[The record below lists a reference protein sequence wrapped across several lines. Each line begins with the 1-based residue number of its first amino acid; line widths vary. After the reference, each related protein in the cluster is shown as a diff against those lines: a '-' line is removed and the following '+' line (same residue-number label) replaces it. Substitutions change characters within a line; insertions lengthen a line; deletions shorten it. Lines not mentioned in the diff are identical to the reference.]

1 MEPYRTANDQVN
13 HSCGILIDEGT
24 SGAPSGRFRE
34 PRQSLLRVRSF
45 RVDTASRPVEIGAL
59 LALSRGQTTSHFS
72 CVFRDVF
79 FSRDSCGV
87 SIWDLHHL
95 TEGPTARPGRYPAGP
110 GSRNH
115 PGALK
120 QKQGSALEPKAKFA
134 IPERTSPHMALTV
147 ICTLHTRARRKKP
160 RLCTS
165 NGCREIKQNVDVL

>member
-1 MEPYRTANDQVN
+1 MIMN
-13 HSCGILIDEGT
+13 HLRGILIDRGT
-24 SGAPSGRFRE
+24 SGAVCGSFRE
-34 PRQSLLRVRSF
+34 LRQRILRVRSF
-45 RVDTASRPVEIGAL
+45 GVDTASRPVEIGAL

-95 TEGPTARPGRYPAGP
+95 TEGPTARPGRCPAGP

-134 IPERTSPHMALTV
+134 IPERASPHTAFTV
-147 ICTLHTRARRKKP
+147 ICTLHTRSRCKKP
-160 RLCTS
+160 RLDTS
-165 NGCREIKQNVDVL
+165 NEHRE